1 MNDTSVI
8 CFADTPTRNGTLP
21 PDSPTVGCVEAVIFG
36 VLIVAWIAYL
46 VPWFVMR
53 RHDHSEET
61 REVAEF
67 PDSMSIV
74 RDGGLTISSQVP
86 EAAPDLEVAT
96 PFTRSHARHEVQE
109 AWADAA
115 LRRRRTLAV
124 LLGLTTVASV
134 LGVTSVLSWWFAAG
148 FGVLVVAFLVVSR
161 FSVVAMG
168 RRFDRRMEL
177 IDRGWDECTVAI
189 NLDDAFPGS
198 DDDAPKSDDGP
209 VSPAE
214 YSVELNRP
222 APRASGS
229 LWEAVPVTAPT
240 YVSKPV
246 AARTVRTIDLSAP
259 GPVVGQT
266 KDPVTA
272 ENPQGEREEEPA
284 SISGRAE
291 SA

>member
-1 MNDTSVI
+1 M
-8 CFADTPTRNGTLP
+8 
-21 PDSPTVGCVEAVIFG
+21 GCVEAVIFG
-36 VLIVAWIAYL
+36 VLVVAWIAYL

-61 REVAEF
+61 EEVAEF

-74 RDGGLTISSQVP
+74 RDGGLTISSQIP
-86 EAAPDLEVAT
+86 DAEPDLEVAT
-96 PFTRSHARHEVQE
+96 PFTRAHARHEVQE

-124 LLGLTTVASV
+124 LLGLTTVSAV
-134 LGVTSVLSWWFAAG
+134 LGGTSVLSWWFTAG
-148 FGVLVVAFLVVSR
+148 FGGLVVAFLVVSR
-161 FSVVAMG
+161 FSVVSM
-168 RRFDRRMEL
+168 RKRFDRRMEL
-177 IDRGWDECTVAI
+177 IDRGWDENTVAI
-189 NLDDAFPGS
+189 NLDDAFPAS
-198 DDDAPKSDDGP
+198 DDAPKSEGGP

-222 APRASGS
+222 APRTSGS

-246 AARTVRTIDLSAP
+246 AARTVRTIDLSSP
-259 GPVVGQT
+259 GPVIGQT

-272 ENPQGEREEEPA
+272 DRPQEEREEEPV